1 MNAEQAKNKQAPAHD
16 CAEEIAR
23 DVYDVMCSN
32 LGNPSECDTW
42 DTLPDGDKAALVATV
57 KALPRIIARHAAGDM
72 QGYFAGLAGAS
83 SGWSKYLYGAVA
95 ASALWLASL
104 LCSCSPV
111 TPGQVRQ
118 WDEAHALMHRV
129 TGTGCTLY
137 SPTVIPVK

>member
-1 MNAEQAKNKQAPAHD
+1 MTNNTDNKTEPAHD

-23 DVYDVMCSN
+23 DVYDVMCSR

-42 DTLPDGDKAALVATV
+42 DTLPNGDKAALVSTV
-57 KALPRIIARHAAGDM
+57 KDLPRIIARHAAGDV

-83 SGWSKYLYGAVA
+83 SGWRKYLYGAVA

-111 TPGQVRQ
+111 TPEQVRQ
-118 WDEAHALMHRV
+118 WDEAHAIMHRV
-129 TGTGCTLY
+129 TDTDCTLC
-137 SPTVIPVK
+137 VPVTSTAK